1 MWKLHAILISTKL
14 SPAQAK
20 SHAEQI
26 AKHTKE
32 EIIKMR
38 KTDNEY
44 RFDVMDKKMFN
55 KFRTKKI
62 NDDIEL
68 IFGML
73 KPKSKADDSGTES
86 QSESEHYSSS
96 SESIS
101 SSSSE
106 SESESEDEEP
116 KKHYIHNYKVITK

>member
-1 MWKLHAILISTKL
+1 MWKLHAILISTHL

-26 AKHTKE
+26 AKHAKE

-44 RFDVMDKKMFN
+44 RFDVIDKKMFN

-73 KPKSKADDSGTES
+73 KPKSKPEEDSGTETM
-86 QSESEHYSSS
+86 SEHYSSS
-96 SESIS
+96 IESEGSSIESES
-101 SSSSE
+101 SSS
-106 SESESEDEEP
+106 DEEEQP
-116 KKHYIHNYKVITK
+116 KRHFIHNYKVVTK